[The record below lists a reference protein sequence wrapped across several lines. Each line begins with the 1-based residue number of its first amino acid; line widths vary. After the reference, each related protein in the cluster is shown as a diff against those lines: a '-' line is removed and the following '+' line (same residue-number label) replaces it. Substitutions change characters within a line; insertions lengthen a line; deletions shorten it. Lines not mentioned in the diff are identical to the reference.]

1 MEEREFLELFRRY
14 LRSRG
19 LYDTRA
25 RERIAAALF
34 RLPGHVDAAA
44 LGYRLRQEG
53 VPAAPATVYRT
64 LELLVQAGLA
74 RKFVWDDRAL
84 YEAALGRPHHE
95 HLLCTQCGRIVEFH
109 DAPLEERIA
118 EVYEE
123 QGFRPASHQV
133 LLFGICPR
141 CSAGSSQ

>member
-1 MEEREFLELFRRY
+1 MEVQDFLELFRKY
-14 LRSRG
+14 LRTRG

-25 RERIAAALF
+25 RERVAAALF
-34 RLPGHVDAAA
+34 RSPGHVDAAT
-44 LGYRLRQEG
+44 LGHRLRQEG
-53 VPAAPATVYRT
+53 SPAAPATVYRT

-74 RKFVWDDRAL
+74 RKFVWNDRTL

-95 HLLCTQCGRIVEFH
+95 HLLCTRCGRIAEFH

-123 QGFRPASHQV
+123 RGFRPTSHQV
-133 LLFGICPR
+133 LLFGICPE
-141 CSAGSSQ
+141 CSGE